1 MKDKANLLIII
12 SIIIV
17 VTCIRCC
24 SNNRK
29 QEPIPQTD
37 TITIIK
43 RDTITI
49 IKPQPVIRYVDKI
62 VRDTLYSVDSVLI
75 PVNIPI
81 ETKVYQDS
89 SYRAVVSGYK
99 AELDSI
105 YIFNKN
111 QIQHINKITYK
122 TKRINFSPSIGFGYG
137 MFNRKFDM
145 YVGFS
150 IGYNF

>member
-1 MKDKANLLIII
+1 MKIEAKLLIIF
-12 SIIIV
+12 IIV
-17 VTCIRCC
+17 LICLKCC
-24 SNNRK
+24 YCFK
-29 QEPIPQTD
+29 AKEEPIPQTD

-49 IKPQPVIRYVDKI
+49 ISPQPVIQYRDKI
-62 VRDTLYSVDSVLI
+62 VRDTLYSIDSI
-75 PVNIPI
+75 PVLVDLPI
-81 ETKVYQDS
+81 ETKVYADS

-111 QIQHINKITYK
+111 QIQTINKITYK
-122 TKRINFSPSIGFGYG
+122 TKKWNFSPSVGIGYG
-137 MFNRKFDM
+137 MFGKRIDM

-150 IGYNF
+150 LNYNF

>member
-1 MKDKANLLIII
+1 MKIKLPLLLIFVLLI
-12 SIIIV
+12 
-17 VTCIRCC
+17 CLKCC
-24 SNNRK
+24 YSNKRK
-29 QEPIPQTD
+29 EEIQIKD
-37 TITIIK
+37 TITITQI
-43 RDTITI
+43 DTITI
-49 IKPQPVIRYVDKI
+49 IKPQPI
-62 VRDTLYSVDSVLI
+62 VEYRDRIIRDTLYNTDSI
-75 PVNIPI
+75 PVLVDVPI

-89 SYRAVVSGYK
+89 SYRAVISGYK

-111 QIQHINKITYK
+111 QIYTINKITYK

>member
-1 MKDKANLLIII
+1 MKIETNLLIIF
-12 SIIIV
+12 IIV
-17 VTCIRCC
+17 LICLKCC
-24 SNNRK
+24 YCFK
-29 QEPIPQTD
+29 AKEEPIPQTD

-49 IKPQPVIRYVDKI
+49 IKPQPIIQYVDRI
-62 VRDTLYSVDSVLI
+62 VRDTLYSVDSI
-75 PVNIPI
+75 PVPINVPI
-81 ETKVYQDS
+81 ETKVYADS
-89 SYRAVVSGYK
+89 NYRAIISGYRPQ
-99 AELDSI
+99 LDSI
-105 YIFNKN
+105 SIFNKN
-111 QIQHINKITYK
+111 QIQYINKITYK

>member
-1 MKDKANLLIII
+1 MKIEAKLLIIF
-12 SIIIV
+12 IIV
-17 VTCIRCC
+17 LICLKCC
-24 SNNRK
+24 YCFK
-29 QEPIPQTD
+29 AKEEPIPQTD

-49 IKPQPVIRYVDKI
+49 ISPQPVIQYRDKI
-62 VRDTLYSVDSVLI
+62 VRDTLYSIDSI
-75 PVNIPI
+75 PVLVDLPI
-81 ETKVYQDS
+81 ETKVYADS

-111 QIQHINKITYK
+111 QIQTINKITYK
-122 TKRINFSPSIGFGYG
+122 TKKWNVSPSVGIGYG
-137 MFNRKFDM
+137 ILNRKIDM

-150 IGYNF
+150 INYNF

>member
-1 MKDKANLLIII
+1 MKIEANLLIII

-17 VTCIRCC
+17 VTCIRCY

-29 QEPIPQTD
+29 EEVIRITD

-49 IKPQPVIRYVDKI
+49 IKPQHTYKYRDRI
-62 VRDTLYSVDSVLI
+62 VRDTLYNTDSI
-75 PVNIPI
+75 PVPVDVPI
-81 ETKVYQDS
+81 ETKVYEDS
-89 SYRAVVSGYK
+89 SYRAVISGYK

-111 QIQHINKITYK
+111 EIQYINKISYK
-122 TKRINFSPSIGFGYG
+122 TKKLNISPAVGVGYG
-137 MFNRKFDM
+137 ILNRKIDV

-150 IGYNF
+150 LNYNL

>member
-1 MKDKANLLIII
+1 MKIEAKLLIIF
-12 SIIIV
+12 IIV
-17 VTCIRCC
+17 VTSIRCC

-29 QEPIPQTD
+29 EEPIPQTD

-62 VRDTLYSVDSVLI
+62 VRDTLYNTDSV
-75 PVNIPI
+75 PVLVDVPI

-99 AELDSI
+99 ASLDTIS
-105 YIFNKN
+105 IFNKN
-111 QIQHINKITYK
+111 QIQYINKTTYK
-122 TKRINFSPSIGFGYG
+122 TKKWNVSPSIGLGYG
-137 MFNRKFDM
+137 VFNRKFDV

-150 IGYNF
+150 VNYNF